1 MLTVVYGCGRA
12 EKRSGESDRTPIYIA
27 ITPEMEAERFA
38 DSLLCVMTLEQKVG
52 ELFMPAVYAAD
63 DEAALASLRFYRDSL
78 HVGGVLLLRGDTR
91 SAHKIASLM
100 QKGSATGRWVAID
113 AEWGLGMRLKDAPV
127 FPRNSE
133 LPDVGPDSMR
143 RYGREIGRECRQL
156 GINMVMGPVAD
167 VARDGAS
174 VMARRSFGADPQRVA
189 DMASAYILG
198 LQEEGVSAVAKHFP
212 GHGPT
217 SADSHRTLPVV
228 RLSRDSLEKCDLY
241 VFRRVADAGADGIM
255 AGHLAVPALDP
266 TGRPASVSRAM
277 LDTLLRSDIGFE
289 GIVVTDAIN
298 MWGASGFDASEALM
312 AGADLI
318 VAPADTRREI
328 RRIIRLVTVGDLPG
342 EAIDRACHR
351 LLRLKRLRRLV
362 SPAPL
367 GVSPD
372 TCE

>member
-1 MLTVVYGCGRA
+1 MLSAISGCGPNG
-12 EKRSGESDRTPIYIA
+12 SNGGENVSTPIYIA

-52 ELFMPAVYAAD
+52 ELFMPAVYATD
-63 DEAALASLRFYRDSL
+63 DEASLDAIRFYRDSL

-91 SAHKIASLM
+91 SAREIATLM
-100 QKGSATGRWVAID
+100 QEGSSTGRWVAID
-113 AEWGLGMRLKDAPV
+113 AEWGLGMRLTDAPV

-167 VARDGAS
+167 VARDAAS

-198 LQEEGVSAVAKHFP
+198 LQEEGISAVAKHFP

-228 RLSRDSLEKCDLY
+228 GLSRDSLEQCDLY
-241 VFRRVADAGADGIM
+241 VFRRVVDAGADGIM

-277 LDTLLRSDIGFE
+277 LNTLLRGDIGFE

-298 MWGASGFDASEALM
+298 MWGASGFDASEALT

-328 RRIIRLVTVGDLPG
+328 RRIIHLVTVGNLPG
-342 EAIDRACHR
+342 EVIDRACRR
-351 LLRLKRLRRLV
+351 LLRLKRIRRLAAPATPGI
-362 SPAPL
+362 SPRH
-367 GVSPD
+367 
-372 TCE
+372 T